1 MLFFAFFSAV
11 FTSAMWLIYAV
22 MFVNTKLAE
31 ERLMEQELQTMLILL
46 ATVVLPILVIW
57 MVFGYFSQFLSN
69 RAMNRKQTELL
80 TQLRKNQDYTD
91 LVVRVM
97 LDAEHEIKDGFVL
110 NKFDVF
116 IADMN
121 EILSE
126 LIQRCNIASSA
137 QLDLLWQRVRRG
149 EKWALGKA
157 VLDASKNQSTFNAW
171 VREKVSRDKVFRG
184 SLLEFCSH
192 YQNLLQMLEKHDRD
206 RIFLSMIESGVF
218 GRVYSIIAPLSE
230 GIKEFAATPADRA
243 PQSAPSEQK
252 NNDYAS
258 VLKLA
263 TMEEPRADE
272 TIVNVDRNDDEIED
286 QRTDET
292 ENAEPEE
299 RRPSFFAR
307 FNPFKGRGRDEE
319 EIDENDEPDP
329 FFQALHNSFNGGRME
344 PSPFAAREASFGAEP
359 SFGAVNEPPQPVEQP
374 IEPVVSAQSF
384 GNLQST
390 LETLRAQNEN
400 TPSVAAVNE
409 VYAASSAAPEVAI
422 EPVPVAQ
429 PQAVKREEKDEDLVY
444 PFGGWTDENNY
455 NG

>member
-11 FTSAMWLIYAV
+11 FTSAMWLIYSV
-22 MFVNTKLAE
+22 MFVHAKLAE
-31 ERLMEQELQTMLILL
+31 QQLMEQEPQTMLILL
-46 ATVVLPILVIW
+46 ATVILPILVIW
-57 MVFGYFSQFLSN
+57 MVFGYFNQFVAN

-121 EILSE
+121 EILGE

-157 VLDASKNQSTFNAW
+157 VLDASKNQSTFDAW

-218 GRVYSIIAPLSE
+218 GKVYSIIAPLSE
-230 GIKEFAATPADRA
+230 GIKEFTASAQERA
-243 PQSAPSEQK
+243 PQSTATERK

-263 TMEEPRADE
+263 TMEEPRAEE

-286 QRTDET
+286 QRTDE
-292 ENAEPEE
+292 ELSDE
-299 RRPSFFAR
+299 RETKRPSFFAR
-307 FNPFKGRGRDEE
+307 FNPFGGRHRDEE
-319 EIDENDEPDP
+319 ESEAEPDDP
-329 FFQALHNSFNGGRME
+329 FFQALHNSFNGGQME
-344 PSPFAAREASFGAEP
+344 PSPFAAREATFGLEP
-359 SFGAVNEPPQPVEQP
+359 SFGTVNEAPRPTEQP
-374 IEPVVSAQSF
+374 AEPAVSAQSF
-384 GNLQST
+384 GNLQNT
-390 LETLRAQNEN
+390 LEALRAQNEN
-400 TPSVAAVNE
+400 NAPAAVSPE
-409 VYAASSAAPEVAI
+409 VYTASSAAPAVAV
-422 EPVPVAQ
+422 EPVAAPQ